1 MLAEIITIGD
11 EILIGQIVDTN
22 SAWIAKEFNTLG
34 IKIRQITSV
43 SDTAE
48 QIKDAV
54 NKAMKANDIILIT
67 GGLGPTKDDI
77 TKQTLCDLFNTS
89 LVFDSIAYDNLVSIF
104 SKKGYPILESNK
116 QQAFLPQSCIPLYNT
131 CGTAPGMLF
140 NVDNKLI
147 VSMPGVPYEMKTMMQ
162 LDVIPRLKSKFQ
174 FPVIVHRTLQTAGVG
189 ESFIS
194 EKLVKIEAA
203 LPEHIK
209 LAYLPSLG
217 IVRLRLTGIGKNE
230 KLLQEEIDM
239 YTSNIKDELGVVV
252 FAEGDISLAACV
264 CSILKEKKQTITLAE
279 SCTGGYVSSLIV
291 QIPGCSEYFMG
302 STIAYSYEAKEMELD
317 VNPDT
322 LIKYGAVSENC
333 INEMLLGAIKKFN
346 TNCAIA
352 ISGIAGP
359 DGGTPDKPVGTIY
372 IGVVINKRQ
381 KVKRF
386 NFENNRERN
395 IERAAMAALNMLR
408 LELLNEF

>member
-1 MLAEIITIGD
+1 
-11 EILIGQIVDTN
+11 
-22 SAWIAKEFNTLG
+22 
-34 IKIRQITSV
+34 
-43 SDTAE
+43 
-48 QIKDAV
+48 
-54 NKAMKANDIILIT
+54 
-67 GGLGPTKDDI
+67 
-77 TKQTLCDLFNTS
+77 
-89 LVFDSIAYDNLVSIF
+89 LVSIF